1 MSKRLQFII
10 GLQWVTFSLTQL
22 SHSGKIFSSVKRDW
36 HSIDIHSLSNHGII
50 WKCYSVGIT
59 NYFTFE
65 TPSCRVKMESSVRGS
80 HMISESLP
88 LCGGHW
94 LTVNTDKDNQ
104 HNVGY
109 WNQMKTIQGINE
121 RVIFQ
126 LTNSPVIAQMFE
138 LLKRTPI
145 KKILLSLFLS
155 LFLNILFWMIYMY
168 IWNHFMFIKFQRC
181 ADGLSL
187 HVNPITSER

>member
-1 MSKRLQFII
+1 
-10 GLQWVTFSLTQL
+10 
-22 SHSGKIFSSVKRDW
+22 
-36 HSIDIHSLSNHGII
+36 
-50 WKCYSVGIT
+50 
-59 NYFTFE
+59 
-65 TPSCRVKMESSVRGS
+65 
-80 HMISESLP
+80 MISESLP

-109 WNQMKTIQGINE
+109 WNQMKTIPGINE

-168 IWNHFMFIKFQRC
+168 IWNHFMFIKFQRWTLVTRKSYNLRTLMGFLWIHEYC
-181 ADGLSL
+181 LIYIQAHSYKNGMRYFSL
-187 HVNPITSER
+187 HIKYDTMKSKQHPENL

>member
-1 MSKRLQFII
+1 
-10 GLQWVTFSLTQL
+10 
-22 SHSGKIFSSVKRDW
+22 
-36 HSIDIHSLSNHGII
+36 
-50 WKCYSVGIT
+50 
-59 NYFTFE
+59 
-65 TPSCRVKMESSVRGS
+65 
-80 HMISESLP
+80 MISESLP

-94 LTVNTDKDNQ
+94 LTVNTDKDN
-104 HNVGY
+104 HYNVGY
-109 WNQMKTIQGINE
+109 WNQMKTIPGINE

-168 IWNHFMFIKFQRC
+168 IWNHFMFIKFQRWTLVTRKSYNLRMLMGFLWIHEYC
-181 ADGLSL
+181 LIYIQAHSAIL
-187 HVNPITSER
+187 

>member
-1 MSKRLQFII
+1 MI
-10 GLQWVTFSLTQL
+10 
-22 SHSGKIFSSVKRDW
+22 
-36 HSIDIHSLSNHGII
+36 
-50 WKCYSVGIT
+50 Y
-59 NYFTFE
+59 
-65 TPSCRVKMESSVRGS
+65 
-80 HMISESLP
+80 MISESLP

-109 WNQMKTIQGINE
+109 WNQMKTIPGINE

-145 KKILLSLFLS
+145 KKISLSLF
-155 LFLNILFWMIYMY
+155 FLNLLFWMIYMY
-168 IWNHFMFIKFQRC
+168 IWNHFMFIKFQRWTLVTRKSYNLRTLMGFLWIHEYC
-181 ADGLSL
+181 LIYIQAHSYKNGMRYFSL
-187 HVNPITSER
+187 HIKYDTMKSKQHPENL

>member
-1 MSKRLQFII
+1 MI
-10 GLQWVTFSLTQL
+10 
-22 SHSGKIFSSVKRDW
+22 
-36 HSIDIHSLSNHGII
+36 
-50 WKCYSVGIT
+50 Y
-59 NYFTFE
+59 
-65 TPSCRVKMESSVRGS
+65 
-80 HMISESLP
+80 MISESLP

-109 WNQMKTIQGINE
+109 WNQMKTIPGINE

-145 KKILLSLFLS
+145 KKILLSLSFSLS
-155 LFLNILFWMIYMY
+155 FKPPFLN
-168 IWNHFMFIKFQRC
+168 
-181 ADGLSL
+181 DL
-187 HVNPITSER
+187 HVHLKSFHVHKISEMYRWTLVTCKSYNLRTLMGFLWICEYCLIYIQAHSYKNGMRYYTYQIWYNEK

>member
-1 MSKRLQFII
+1 MI
-10 GLQWVTFSLTQL
+10 
-22 SHSGKIFSSVKRDW
+22 
-36 HSIDIHSLSNHGII
+36 
-50 WKCYSVGIT
+50 Y
-59 NYFTFE
+59 
-65 TPSCRVKMESSVRGS
+65 
-80 HMISESLP
+80 MISESLP

-109 WNQMKTIQGINE
+109 WNQMKTIPGINE

-168 IWNHFMFIKFQRC
+168 IWNHFMFIKFQRWTLVTRKFYNLRTLMGFLWIREYC
-181 ADGLSL
+181 LIYIQAHSYKNGMRYCTYQIWY
-187 HVNPITSER
+187 NEK

>member
-1 MSKRLQFII
+1 MLFSWNNLLLFIWNTKLQ
-10 GLQWVTFSLTQL
+10 SEN
-22 SHSGKIFSSVKRDW
+22 GKLGPWLPSVM
-36 HSIDIHSLSNHGII
+36 I
-50 WKCYSVGIT
+50 Y
-59 NYFTFE
+59 
-65 TPSCRVKMESSVRGS
+65 
-80 HMISESLP
+80 MISESLP

-109 WNQMKTIQGINE
+109 WNQMKTIPGINE

>member
-1 MSKRLQFII
+1 MI
-10 GLQWVTFSLTQL
+10 
-22 SHSGKIFSSVKRDW
+22 
-36 HSIDIHSLSNHGII
+36 
-50 WKCYSVGIT
+50 Y
-59 NYFTFE
+59 
-65 TPSCRVKMESSVRGS
+65 
-80 HMISESLP
+80 MISESLP

-109 WNQMKTIQGINE
+109 WNQMKTIPGINE

-145 KKILLSLFLS
+145 KKISLSLS
-155 LFLNILFWMIYMY
+155 FLNLLFWMIYMY
-168 IWNHFMFIKFQRC
+168 IWNHFMFIKFQRWTLVTRKSYNLRTLMGFLWIREYC
-181 ADGLSL
+181 LIYIQAHSYKNGMRYLSL
-187 HVNPITSER
+187 HIKYDTMKSKQHPENL

>member
-1 MSKRLQFII
+1 MI
-10 GLQWVTFSLTQL
+10 
-22 SHSGKIFSSVKRDW
+22 
-36 HSIDIHSLSNHGII
+36 
-50 WKCYSVGIT
+50 Y
-59 NYFTFE
+59 
-65 TPSCRVKMESSVRGS
+65 
-80 HMISESLP
+80 MISESLP

-109 WNQMKTIQGINE
+109 WNQMKTIPGINE

-145 KKILLSLFLS
+145 KKISLSLF
-155 LFLNILFWMIYMY
+155 FLNLLFWMIYMY
-168 IWNHFMFIKFQRC
+168 IWNHFMFIKFQRWTLVTRKFYNLRTLMGFLWIREYC
-181 ADGLSL
+181 LIYIQAHSYKNGMRYLSL
-187 HVNPITSER
+187 HIKYDTMKSKQHPENL